1 LKTALDLFLLVP
13 LRVDIQELRELI
25 WSFVCLCIC
34 LSLHLVTDLFH
45 VKAMAAPPH
54 VVDSFC
60 VLVFSSSGVDK
71 ALDTPGVKWLPVM
84 TGNRNTIEL
93 GGLFKRL

>member
-1 LKTALDLFLLVP
+1 LKTALDLLLLVP
-13 LRVDIQELRELI
+13 LRIDIQELRELI
-25 WSFVCLCIC
+25 WFFVCLC
-34 LSLHLVTDLFH
+34 SLYFVTDLFH
-45 VKAMAAPPH
+45 VKAMVAPPH

-71 ALDTPGVKWLPVM
+71 ALDTPGVKWLPVV

-93 GGLFKRL
+93 GGLLKRL